1 MQEYYT
7 VMSKTGSISVN
18 TENIFPIIKKFLY
31 SDHEIFLRELISNAT
46 DACQKLKTLASVGE
60 FKGETGDFK
69 ITVTLDDKE
78 KTLTISDNGI
88 GMTEE
93 EIEKYI
99 NQLAFSGAEEFVQKY
114 KDKADANV
122 IGHFGLG
129 FYSSFMVASKVEIN
143 TLSYKEGAKPARWE
157 CDGSTQFKITRG
169 KRKERGT
176 DVILHL
182 AEDSLEFNDKY
193 KISQLLTKYCKFLPV
208 PIEFDG
214 RIINEEKPLWLS
226 KPADLKDEDYTKF
239 YQTLYPFAPAP
250 LFWIHL
256 NVDFPFNLTGI
267 LYFPKIESAIEAEKH
282 KVQLY
287 SNQVFVT
294 DNVKDV
300 LPEFLMLLHG
310 VIDSPDIPL
319 NVSRSSLQSDGNVKK
334 ITTHISKKVADKLSE
349 LFRQNRED
357 YEAKWPSIDLF
368 VKYGMLSDDKFAEKG
383 KDFCLL
389 ESTKGGYKTI
399 NDYIES
405 IKPAQ
410 TDKDGHTVLLYTSH
424 ADEQHGYISAANQK
438 GYDVVKFE
446 GPLDNHFTGYLERQ
460 NDKLECKRVD
470 ADALDKLIP
479 RESSNIALLNEE
491 ESKKLLGVFEAANRN
506 PDIKFATEA
515 LSPGDSLITVT
526 ESEQDRRM
534 RDMSRMNGFNMFG
547 NLPQTYTTV
556 LNTNHPKAKKLVE
569 TSEDEAKAVAE
580 KALNLAMLSKGLLK
594 GERLTAFIQSEFEK
608 L

>member
-1 MQEYYT
+1 
-7 VMSKTGSISVN
+7 MSKTGSISVN

-46 DACQKLKTLASVGE
+46 DACQKLKTLSSVGE
-60 FKGETGDFK
+60 FKGEIGELK
-69 ITVTLDDKE
+69 IQVTLDENE

-88 GMTEE
+88 GMTAD

-143 TLSYKEGAKPARWE
+143 TLSYQEGAKAAKWE
-157 CDGSTQFKITRG
+157 CDGSTQFTIGKG

-176 DVILHL
+176 DIILHL
-182 AEDSLEFNDKY
+182 ADDSLEFNDKF

-214 RIINEEKPLWLS
+214 KVINEEKPLWLS

-256 NVDFPFNLTGI
+256 NVDYPFNLTGI
-267 LYFPKIESAIEAEKH
+267 LYFPKVDSAIEAEKH

-294 DNVKDV
+294 DNVKDI

-334 ITTHISKKVADKLSE
+334 ITSHISKKVADKLAE
-349 LFRQNRED
+349 LFKQSRED

-368 VKYGMLSDDKFAEKG
+368 VKYGMLSDEKFAEKG

-389 ESTKGGYKTI
+389 ESTKGTYKTI
-399 NDYIES
+399 TEYIES
-405 IKPAQ
+405 IRPTQ
-410 TDKDGHTVLLYTSH
+410 TDKDGDCIVLYTNH
-424 ADEQHGYISAANQK
+424 ADEQHGYVSAANQR
-438 GYDVVKFE
+438 GYDVLRFE
-446 GPLDNHFTGYLERQ
+446 GPLDNHFTGYLEQ
-460 NDKLECKRVD
+460 HQEKVKCKRVD
-470 ADALDKLIP
+470 ADALDKLIAK
-479 RESSNIALLNEE
+479 ENTNTALLNEDE
-491 ESKKLLGVFEAANRN
+491 AKKLLSVFEAANKN
-506 PDIKFATEA
+506 PDIKFKTEG
-515 LSPGDSLITVT
+515 LSPDDALVTVT
-526 ESEQDRRM
+526 ESEYDRRM

-547 NLPQTYTTV
+547 NLPHTYTTV
-556 LNTNHPKAKKLVE
+556 LNTNHAKAKKLVDAME
-569 TSEDEAKAVAE
+569 EEARPIAE

-594 GERLTAFIQSEFEK
+594 GEKLTAYIQAELEK

>member
-1 MQEYYT
+1 
-7 VMSKTGSISVN
+7 MSKTGSISVN

-31 SDHEIFLRELISNAT
+31 SDHEIFLRELVSNAT
-46 DACQKLKTLASVGE
+46 DACQKLKTLSSVGE

-69 ITVTLDDKE
+69 ISITLDE
-78 KTLTISDNGI
+78 EAKTLTISDNGI

-129 FYSSFMVASKVEIN
+129 FYSAFMVASKVEIN
-143 TLSYKEGAKPARWE
+143 TLSFKEGSEPARWE
-157 CDGSTQFKITRG
+157 CDGSTQFTIG
-169 KRKERGT
+169 KGDRQERGT
-176 DVILHL
+176 DIILHI
-182 AEDSLEFNDKY
+182 AEDSVEFNDKF
-193 KISQLLTKYCKFLPV
+193 KISGLLTKYCKFLPV

-214 RIINEEKPLWLS
+214 KIINEEKPLWLS
-226 KPADLKDEDYTKF
+226 KPSELKDEDYVKF
-239 YQTLYPFAPAP
+239 YQTLYPFAEAP

-267 LYFPKIESAIEAEKH
+267 LYFPKVDSAIEAEKH

-294 DNVKDV
+294 DNVKDI

-334 ITTHISKKVADKLSE
+334 ITSHITKKVADKLAD
-349 LFRQNRED
+349 LFKQNRED

-368 VKYGMLSDDKFAEKG
+368 VKYGMLSDEKFAEKG

-389 ESTKGGYKTI
+389 EITTGAYKTI
-399 NDYIES
+399 PDYIES
-405 IKPAQ
+405 VKAAQ
-410 TDKDGHTVLLYTSH
+410 TDKEGNTVLLYTHH
-424 ADEQHGYISAANQK
+424 AEEQHGYIAAAQQR
-438 GYDVVKFE
+438 GYDVLKLQ
-446 GPLDNHFTGYLERQ
+446 GPLDNHFTGYLEQ
-460 NDKLECKRVD
+460 KNEKVQCKRVD
-470 ADALDKLIP
+470 ADAVDKLI
-479 RESSNIALLNEE
+479 SSENTNVAILSDD
-491 ESKKLLGVFEAANRN
+491 ESKKLITVFESANRN
-506 PDIKFATEA
+506 TDLKFSAEA
-515 LSPGDSLITVT
+515 LSPSDALLTIT
-526 ESEQDRRM
+526 ESEYDRRM
-534 RDMSRMNGFNMFG
+534 RDMSKMNGFNMFG
-547 NLPQTYTTV
+547 NLPLNYTTV
-556 LNTNHPKAKKLVE
+556 VNTNHPKAKALIEAPE
-569 TSEDEAKAVAE
+569 TEAQMIAQ

-594 GERLTAFIQSEFEK
+594 GEKLTAYIQGELEK

>member
-1 MQEYYT
+1 
-7 VMSKTGSISVN
+7 MSKTGSISVN

-31 SDHEIFLRELISNAT
+31 SDHEIFLRELVSNAT
-46 DACQKLKTLASVGE
+46 DACNKLKTLASVGE

-69 ITVTLDDKE
+69 ISITLDKDN

-93 EIEKYI
+93 EIDKYI

-129 FYSSFMVASKVEIN
+129 FYSAFMVASKVEIN
-143 TLSYKEGAKPARWE
+143 TLSFKDDAKAAKWE
-157 CDGSTQFKITRG
+157 CDGSTQFKITKG

-176 DVILHL
+176 DIILHI
-182 AEDSLEFNDKY
+182 AEDSLDFLETY

-208 PIEFDG
+208 AIEFDG
-214 RIINEEKPLWLS
+214 KIINEEKPLWLS
-226 KPADLKDEDYTKF
+226 KPADLKDEDYVKF
-239 YQTLYPFAPAP
+239 YQTLYPFAEAP

-267 LYFPKIESAIEAEKH
+267 LYFPKVDSAIEAEKH

-294 DNVKDV
+294 DNVKDI

-334 ITTHISKKVADKLSE
+334 ITSHITKKVADKLSE
-349 LFRQNRED
+349 LFKQNRTDFET
-357 YEAKWPSIDLF
+357 KWQNVDLF
-368 VKYGMLSDDKFAEKG
+368 VKYGMLSDEKFAEKG
-383 KDFCLL
+383 KEFCLL
-389 ESTKGGYKTI
+389 ETTEGQYYTI
-399 NDYIES
+399 NDLIEV
-405 IKPAQ
+405 IKPNQ
-410 TDKDGHTVLLYTSH
+410 TDKDGNTIMLYTNH
-424 ADEQHGYISAANQK
+424 AETQHSYVSAANSR
-438 GYDVVKFE
+438 GYKVLKFE
-446 GPLDNHFTGYLERQ
+446 GPLDNHFTGYIEQ
-460 NDKLECKRVD
+460 KNEKVQCKRVD
-470 ADALDKLIP
+470 ADALDKLIAV
-479 RESSNIALLNEE
+479 ESTNVALLSED
-491 ESKKLLGVFEAANRN
+491 ESKKLLSIFEKANQN
-506 PDIKFATEA
+506 TDIKFSTEA
-515 LSPGDSLITVT
+515 LSPQESLITVT
-526 ESEQDRRM
+526 ESEYDRRM
-534 RDMSRMNGFNMFG
+534 RDMSKMNGFNMFG
-547 NLPQTYTTV
+547 NMPLSYQTV
-556 LNTNHPKAKKLVE
+556 LNTNHPKAKLLIE
-569 TSEDEAKAVAE
+569 NEENEALATAQ

-594 GERLTAFIQSEFEK
+594 GEKLTAYIQSEFEK

>member
-1 MQEYYT
+1 
-7 VMSKTGSISVN
+7 MSKTGSISVN

-31 SDHEIFLRELISNAT
+31 SDHEIFLRELVSNAT
-46 DACQKLKTLASVGE
+46 DACNKLKTLASVGE

-69 ITVTLDDKE
+69 ISITLDKDK

-93 EIEKYI
+93 EIDKYI

-129 FYSSFMVASKVEIN
+129 FYSAFMVASKVEIN
-143 TLSYKEGAKPARWE
+143 TLSYKEEAKAAKWE
-157 CDGSTQFKITRG
+157 CDGSTQFKITKG

-176 DVILHL
+176 DIILHI
-182 AEDSLEFNDKY
+182 AEDSLDFLETY

-208 PIEFDG
+208 AIEFDG
-214 RIINEEKPLWLS
+214 KIINEEKPLWLS
-226 KPADLKDEDYTKF
+226 KPADLKDEDYVKF
-239 YQTLYPFAPAP
+239 YQTLYPFAEAP

-267 LYFPKIESAIEAEKH
+267 LYFPKVDSAIEAEKH

-294 DNVKDV
+294 DNVKDI

-334 ITTHISKKVADKLSE
+334 ITSHITKKVADKLSE
-349 LFRQNRED
+349 LFKQNRADFET
-357 YEAKWPSIDLF
+357 KWQNVDLF
-368 VKYGMLSDDKFAEKG
+368 VKYGMLSDEKFAEKG

-389 ESTKGGYKTI
+389 ETTDGQYYTI
-399 NDYIES
+399 NDLIEA
-405 IKPAQ
+405 IKPNQ
-410 TDKDGHTVLLYTSH
+410 TDKDGNTIMLYTNH
-424 ADEQHGYISAANQK
+424 AETQHSYVSAANGR
-438 GYDVVKFE
+438 GYKVLKFE
-446 GPLDNHFTGYLERQ
+446 GPLDNHFTGYLEQ
-460 NDKLECKRVD
+460 KNEKVQCKRVD
-470 ADALDKLIP
+470 ADALDKLIAV
-479 RESSNIALLNEE
+479 ESTNVALLSEE
-491 ESKKLLGVFEAANRN
+491 ESKKLLGVFEKANQN
-506 PDIKFATEA
+506 SDIKFSTEA
-515 LSPGDSLITVT
+515 LSPQESLITIT
-526 ESEQDRRM
+526 ESEYDRRM
-534 RDMSRMNGFNMFG
+534 RDMSKMNGFNMFG
-547 NLPQTYTTV
+547 NMPLSYQTV
-556 LNTNHPKAKKLVE
+556 LNTNHPKAKALIESEENNAIE
-569 TSEDEAKAVAE
+569 TAQ

-594 GERLTAFIQSEFEK
+594 GEKLTAFIQSEFEK

>member
-1 MQEYYT
+1 
-7 VMSKTGSISVN
+7 MSKTGSISVN

-31 SDHEIFLRELISNAT
+31 SDHEIFLRELVSNAT
-46 DACQKLKTLASVGE
+46 DACNKLKTLASVGE
-60 FKGETGDFK
+60 FKGETGEFK
-69 ITVTLDDKE
+69 IKVSIDKDK

-129 FYSSFMVASKVEIN
+129 FYSAFMVASTVEIN
-143 TLSYKEGAKPARWE
+143 TLSFKEDAKAAKWE
-157 CDGSTQFKITRG
+157 CDGSTQYTIGKG

-176 DVILHL
+176 DIILHI
-182 AEDSLEFNDKY
+182 AEDSLDFLENY
-193 KISQLLTKYCKFLPV
+193 KISGLLTKYCKFLPV

-214 RIINEEKPLWLS
+214 KIINEEKPLWLA
-226 KPADLKDEDYTKF
+226 KPTDLKDEDYVKF
-239 YQTLYPFAPAP
+239 YQTLYPMAEAP

-267 LYFPKIESAIEAEKH
+267 LYFPKVESAIEAEKH

-294 DNVKDV
+294 DNVKDI

-334 ITTHISKKVADKLSE
+334 ITSHISKKVADKLGD
-349 LFRQNRED
+349 LFKQDRKD
-357 YEAKWPSIDLF
+357 YESKWPNIDLF
-368 VKYGMLSDDKFAEKG
+368 VKYGLLSDEKFGEKA
-383 KDFCLL
+383 KDYCLL
-389 ESTKGGYKTI
+389 QSADNQLYTI
-399 NDYIES
+399 ADFIEK
-405 IKPAQ
+405 IKPNQ
-410 TDKDGHTVLLYTSH
+410 TDKDGNTIILYTH
-424 ADEQHGYISAANQK
+424 NQVEQHSYIAAAQERGYHVI
-438 GYDVVKFE
+438 VLE
-446 GPLDNHFTGYLERQ
+446 GPLDNHFSGWLEQ
-460 NDKLECKRVD
+460 KNEKVQCKRVD
-470 ADALDKLIP
+470 ADALDKLIAI
-479 RESSNIALLNEE
+479 EQTNVSLLSED
-491 ESKKLLGVFEAANRN
+491 ESKKMVSIFETANQSS
-506 PDIKFATEA
+506 DIKFSAEA
-515 LSPGDSLITVT
+515 LSPKESFVTIT
-526 ESEQDRRM
+526 ESEYDRRM
-534 RDMSRMNGFNMFG
+534 REMSKMNGFNMFG
-547 NLPQTYTTV
+547 EMPMTYQTI
-556 LNTNHPKAKKLVE
+556 LNTNHPMAKSLIEKEETLAKK
-569 TSEDEAKAVAE
+569 TAE

-594 GERLTAFIQSEFEK
+594 GEKLTQFIKAELEN

>member
-1 MQEYYT
+1 
-7 VMSKTGSISVN
+7 
-18 TENIFPIIKKFLY
+18 
-31 SDHEIFLRELISNAT
+31 LISNAT
-46 DACQKLKTLASVGE
+46 DACQKLKTLSSVGE

-69 ITVTLDDKE
+69 IQVTLDEKE

-129 FYSSFMVASKVEIN
+129 FYSAFMVASKVEIN
-143 TLSYKEGAKPARWE
+143 TLSFKEGSKAAKWE
-157 CDGSTQFKITRG
+157 CDGSTQFTIGKG
-169 KRKERGT
+169 KRKQRGT
-176 DVILHL
+176 DIILYL
-182 AEDSLEFNDKY
+182 AEDSMEFNDKF

-208 PIEFDG
+208 AIEFDG
-214 RIINEEKPLWLS
+214 KIINEEKPLWLS

-256 NVDFPFNLTGI
+256 NVDYPFNLTGI
-267 LYFPKIESAIEAEKH
+267 LYFPKVDSAIEAEKH

-294 DNVKDV
+294 DNVKDI

-334 ITTHISKKVADKLSE
+334 ITSHISKKVADKLSD
-349 LFRQNRED
+349 LFKQSRED
-357 YEAKWPSIDLF
+357 YESKWPSIDLF
-368 VKYGMLSDDKFAEKG
+368 VKYGILSDEKFAEKA

-389 ESTKGGYKTI
+389 ENSEGVYKTI
-399 NDYIES
+399 TDYIEG
-405 IKPAQ
+405 IKATQ
-410 TDKDGHTVLLYTSH
+410 TDKDGNTIVLYTNHS
-424 ADEQHGYISAANQK
+424 DEQHGYISAARQR
-438 GYDVVKFE
+438 GYDVLKFE
-446 GPLDNHFTGYLERQ
+446 GPLDNHFTGYLEQ
-460 NDKLECKRVD
+460 HNDKVQCKRVD
-470 ADALDKLIP
+470 ADALDKLIS
-479 RESSNIALLNEE
+479 REGSTVALLNEDDT
-491 ESKKLLGVFEAANRN
+491 KKVLEVFESANRQ
-506 PDIKFATEA
+506 PDIKFSTEA
-515 LSPGDSLITVT
+515 LSPADALVTIT
-526 ESEQDRRM
+526 ESEYDRRM
-534 RDMSRMNGFNMFG
+534 RDMSKMNGFNMFG
-547 NLPQTYTTV
+547 NLPMSYNAV
-556 LNTNHPKAKKLVE
+556 LNTNHPKAKKLIE
-569 TSEDEAKAVAE
+569 TSQEEAKPIAE
-580 KALNLAMLSKGLLK
+580 KALHLAMLSKGLLK
-594 GERLTAFIQSEFEK
+594 GEKLTAYIQGELEK

>member
-1 MQEYYT
+1 
-7 VMSKTGSISVN
+7 MSKTGSISVN

-46 DACQKLKTLASVGE
+46 DACQKLKTLSSVGE

-69 ITVTLDDKE
+69 ITVTLDE
-78 KTLTISDNGI
+78 EAKTLIISDNGI
-88 GMTEE
+88 GMTAE

-143 TLSYKEGAKPARWE
+143 TLSYQEGAKAAKWE
-157 CDGSTQFKITRG
+157 CDGSTQFTISKG

-176 DVILHL
+176 DITLYL
-182 AEDSLEFNDKY
+182 AEDSLEFNDKN
-193 KISQLLTKYCKFLPV
+193 KISKLLTKYCKFLPV
-208 PIEFDG
+208 AIEFDG
-214 RIINEEKPLWLS
+214 KIINEEKPLWLN

-256 NVDFPFNLTGI
+256 NVDYPFNLTGI
-267 LYFPKIESAIEAEKH
+267 LYFPKVDSSIDAEKH

-294 DNVKDV
+294 DNVKDI

-334 ITTHISKKVADKLSE
+334 ITTHISKKVADKLAE
-349 LFRQNRED
+349 LFKQNRED
-357 YEAKWPSIDLF
+357 FEAKWPSIDLF
-368 VKYGMLSDDKFAEKG
+368 VKYGMLSDEKFAEKA
-383 KDFCLL
+383 KDYCLL
-389 ESTKGGYKTI
+389 ESSKGVYKTI
-399 NDYIES
+399 PDYIEGV
-405 IKPAQ
+405 KATQ
-410 TDKDGHTVLLYTSH
+410 TDKDGNTILLYTNH
-424 ADEQHGYISAANQK
+424 ADEQHGYISAAEQR
-438 GYDVVKFE
+438 GYDVLKFE
-446 GPLDNHFTGYLERQ
+446 GPLDNHFTGYIEQ
-460 NDKLECKRVD
+460 HNEKVQCKRVD
-470 ADALDKLIP
+470 ADALDKLIET
-479 RESSNIALLNEE
+479 ESSTVALLNED
-491 ESKKLLGVFEAANRN
+491 ESKKLLSVFEAANRHA
-506 PDIKFATEA
+506 DIKFSTEG
-515 LSPGDSLITVT
+515 LSPNDALITIT
-526 ESEQDRRM
+526 ESEYDRRM
-534 RDMSRMNGFNMFG
+534 RDMSKMNGFNMFG
-547 NLPQTYTTV
+547 NLPMTYKTV

-569 TSEDEAKAVAE
+569 STEDEAKPVAE

-594 GERLTAFIQSEFEK
+594 GEKLTAYIQAELEK

>member
-1 MQEYYT
+1 
-7 VMSKTGSISVN
+7 MSKTGSISVN

-31 SDHEIFLRELISNAT
+31 SDHEIFLRELVSNAT
-46 DACQKLKTLASVGE
+46 DACNKLKTLASVGE

-69 ITVTLDDKE
+69 ISITLDKDK

-93 EIEKYI
+93 EIDKYI

-129 FYSSFMVASKVEIN
+129 FYSAFMVASKVEIN
-143 TLSYKEGAKPARWE
+143 TLSFKDDAKAAKWE
-157 CDGSTQFKITRG
+157 CDGSTQFKITKG

-176 DVILHL
+176 DIILHI
-182 AEDSLEFNDKY
+182 AEDSLDFLETY

-208 PIEFDG
+208 AIEFDG
-214 RIINEEKPLWLS
+214 KIINEEKPLWLS
-226 KPADLKDEDYTKF
+226 KPADLKDEDYVKF
-239 YQTLYPFAPAP
+239 YQTLYPFAEAP

-267 LYFPKIESAIEAEKH
+267 LYFPKVDSAIEAEKH

-294 DNVKDV
+294 DNVKDI

-334 ITTHISKKVADKLSE
+334 ITSHITKKVADKLSE
-349 LFRQNRED
+349 LFKQNRTDFET
-357 YEAKWPSIDLF
+357 KWQNVDLF
-368 VKYGMLSDDKFAEKG
+368 VKYGMLSDEKFAEKG

-389 ESTKGGYKTI
+389 ETTEGQYYTI
-399 NDYIES
+399 NDLIET
-405 IKPAQ
+405 IKPNQ
-410 TDKDGHTVLLYTSH
+410 TDKDGNTIMLYTNH
-424 ADEQHGYISAANQK
+424 AETQHSYVSAANSR
-438 GYDVVKFE
+438 GYKVLKFE
-446 GPLDNHFTGYLERQ
+446 GPLDNHFTGYIEQ
-460 NDKLECKRVD
+460 KNEKVQCKRVD
-470 ADALDKLIP
+470 ADALDKLIAV
-479 RESSNIALLNEE
+479 ESTNVALLSED
-491 ESKKLLGVFEAANRN
+491 ESKKLLSIFEKANQN
-506 PDIKFATEA
+506 TDIKFSTEA
-515 LSPGDSLITVT
+515 LSPQESLITVT
-526 ESEQDRRM
+526 ESEYDRRM
-534 RDMSRMNGFNMFG
+534 RDMSKMNGFNMFG
-547 NLPQTYTTV
+547 NMPLSYQTV
-556 LNTNHPKAKKLVE
+556 LNTNHPKAKLLIE
-569 TSEDEAKAVAE
+569 NEENEALATAQ

-594 GERLTAFIQSEFEK
+594 GEKLTAYIQSEFEK

>member
-1 MQEYYT
+1 
-7 VMSKTGSISVN
+7 MSKTGSISVN

-46 DACQKLKTLASVGE
+46 DACQKLKTLSSVGE

-69 ITVTLDDKE
+69 ITVTLDE
-78 KTLTISDNGI
+78 NAKTLTISDNGI
-88 GMTEE
+88 GMTAD

-143 TLSYKEGAKPARWE
+143 TLSYQEGAKAAKWE
-157 CDGSTQFKITRG
+157 CDGSTQFTISKG
-169 KRKERGT
+169 KKKERGT
-176 DVILHL
+176 DITLYL
-182 AEDSLEFNDKY
+182 AEDSLEFNDKN
-193 KISQLLTKYCKFLPV
+193 KISKLLTKYCKFLPV
-208 PIEFDG
+208 AIEFDG
-214 RIINEEKPLWLS
+214 KIINEEKPLWLS

-256 NVDFPFNLTGI
+256 NVDYPFNLTGI
-267 LYFPKIESAIEAEKH
+267 LYFPKVDSSIDAEKH

-294 DNVKDV
+294 DNVKDI

-334 ITTHISKKVADKLSE
+334 ITTHISKKVADKLAE
-349 LFRQNRED
+349 LFKQNRED
-357 YEAKWPSIDLF
+357 FEAKWPSIDLF
-368 VKYGMLSDDKFAEKG
+368 VKYGMLSDEKFAEKA
-383 KDFCLL
+383 KDYCLL
-389 ESTKGGYKTI
+389 ESSKGAYKTI
-399 NDYIES
+399 PDYIES
-405 IKPAQ
+405 VKATQ
-410 TDKDGHTVLLYTSH
+410 TDKDGNTILLYTNH
-424 ADEQHGYISAANQK
+424 ADEQHSYISAAEQR
-438 GYDVVKFE
+438 GYDVLKFE
-446 GPLDNHFTGYLERQ
+446 GPLDNHFTGYIEQ
-460 NDKLECKRVD
+460 HNEKVQCKRVD
-470 ADALDKLIP
+470 ADALDKLIET
-479 RESSNIALLNEE
+479 ESSTVALLNED
-491 ESKKLLGVFEAANRN
+491 ESKKLLSVFEAANRHA
-506 PDIKFATEA
+506 DIKFSTEG
-515 LSPGDSLITVT
+515 LSPNDALITIT
-526 ESEQDRRM
+526 ESEYDRRM
-534 RDMSRMNGFNMFG
+534 RDMSKMNGFNMFG
-547 NLPQTYTTV
+547 NLPMTYKTV

-569 TSEDEAKAVAE
+569 SAEDEAKPIAE

-594 GERLTAFIQSEFEK
+594 GEKLTAYIQAELEK